1 MKTALIC
8 ALVASVA
15 SAACSG
21 RDGNVLG
28 SRQSSD
34 PTASLTVTPAT
45 DTATVD
51 DLVSFL
57 AVPPDSQPV
66 TWTVSDATIVRIE
79 GQSLSCGCSV
89 QLRAL
94 RAGTATVTATGGGQS
109 GSAQLVVMGPVA
121 TVTVSPP
128 SDTVAAGDG
137 ASFIAAPRDAQG
149 NALSRA
155 SVTWA
160 VSDSNIARVENT
172 VGQSAQVRGHRQG
185 TTTITATSGGQ
196 SGAAQLVVTA
206 PAPVASVTVTPPA
219 DTLVVG
225 DDSVFFHATLRDA
238 AGKLLNGR
246 VVTWT
251 VSDPSVIRIQY
262 TSSQSVEIRALEV
275 GAAIL
280 TATSEGKSGSA
291 QVVATAPPPV
301 ASVSVSP
308 PNDTVAVG
316 DTVVFL
322 GKLRDGAG
330 NPLYGRSVTWSVG
343 DASVA
348 RVERAAGEAV
358 VLRALQRGTT
368 TVTAASEGQS
378 GSAELVVTAPAPVAS
393 ITVTPSA
400 DTLVV
405 GDSATFSATLR
416 DAAGHPLNGRSVTW
430 TVSDPSVARIDF
442 ASGQWTGIRAL
453 KSGSAVLTATSEGKS
468 GEARITVR

>member
-1 MKTALIC
+1 
-8 ALVASVA
+8 
-15 SAACSG
+15 
-21 RDGNVLG
+21 
-28 SRQSSD
+28 
-34 PTASLTVTPAT
+34 
-45 DTATVD
+45 
-51 DLVSFL
+51 
-57 AVPPDSQPV
+57 
-66 TWTVSDATIVRIE
+66 
-79 GQSLSCGCSV
+79 
-89 QLRAL
+89 
-94 RAGTATVTATGGGQS
+94 
-109 GSAQLVVMGPVA
+109 
-121 TVTVSPP
+121 
-128 SDTVAAGDG
+128 
-137 ASFIAAPRDAQG
+137 
-149 NALSRA
+149 
-155 SVTWA
+155 
-160 VSDSNIARVENT
+160 
-172 VGQSAQVRGHRQG
+172 
-185 TTTITATSGGQ
+185 
-196 SGAAQLVVTA
+196 
-206 PAPVASVTVTPPA
+206 
-219 DTLVVG
+219 LVVG
-225 DDSVFFHATLRDA
+225 DDSVFFRATLRDA

-322 GKLRDGAG
+322 AKLRDGAG

-378 GSAELVVTAPAPVAS
+378 GSAQLVVTAPAPVAS